1 MHSEGVEE
9 FVSEESRLCIPEAR
23 AQRAQ
28 EAHSKSTAGGRMK
41 FAKLRDTTSAQL
53 PRSGGCLPFG
63 MSLNSVQFPTF
74 NLRCGNWGGAAS
86 YSHFLALASGAM
98 VKRKRNYA
106 GAFGSC

>member
-41 FAKLRDTTSAQL
+41 IAKLHDFGTAASV
-53 PRSGGCLPFG
+53 RSGGCLPFG
-63 MSLNSVQFPTF
+63 MSLNSV
-74 NLRCGNWGGAAS
+74 
-86 YSHFLALASGAM
+86 
-98 VKRKRNYA
+98 
-106 GAFGSC
+106 